1 MRVLTTYVF
10 LQGDGGE
17 VVASV
22 VARCLTFQVSH
33 TSLHLYFLGI
43 LHVGI
48 IETAL
53 GGYSLASWG
62 QEQCVWW
69 VRIYSDSMVK
79 MLRKEVPGTSA
90 LCVKPTH
97 SVSTS

>member
-1 MRVLTTYVF
+1 MRVLVTYVCF
-10 LQGDGGE
+10 QGYGGE

-22 VARCLTFQVSH
+22 VACCLTFQVCH
-33 TSLHLYFLGI
+33 TPLHLYFLGI

-69 VRIYSDSMVK
+69 VRIYSDNMVK
-79 MLRKEVPGTSA
+79 MLRKEVPETSA
-90 LCVKPTH
+90 TANTICVN
-97 SVSTS
+97 